1 MKTILPSIASAL
13 LLAANTA
20 VAASFGTAFTYQGRL
35 NDGAAAANG
44 LFDLRLTLFN
54 TAAGGGALGPS
65 VTNANV
71 PVAGGL
77 FTATADFG
85 SVYDGTARWLEIA
98 VRTNGA
104 QAFTTL
110 APRQLLAP
118 APHALF
124 ASNAATLAGQA
135 PAAFAPASGSSAYV
149 ARTGDT
155 MSGKLFLPSDGLS
168 VGASQLTVSG
178 GAVGIGGAPED
189 AILDVEGNLHLNDYD
204 LFFRWGSD
212 RDHGLGYYG
221 LAGASKPFAGIN
233 VDGPVLYGYNGGA
246 LGTHRTG
253 LGTNVVLFWSATGRV
268 GIGTTTPATTLDVN
282 GPATVR
288 GSLVVY
294 GSVSNAVSVTR
305 YVPITVGDLLHSTE
319 DWTGDST
326 TGVVFPDGQQNGGS
340 ITFPP
345 PSDYVPGTTFTLEL
359 YFTPSTTSSGNV
371 SFFVRWT
378 GYANGSWSGT
388 GSPYVVTSVPVSNA
402 GYIHKQSFAL
412 PALSATLPEII
423 NLTIRRQ
430 TDDTYTGDVALTA
443 LRLSYQASR

>member
-1 MKTILPSIASAL
+1 MRRDSALNPLKTILPFFTSAL

-65 VTNANV
+65 LTNASV

-77 FTATADFG
+77 FTVTADFG
-85 SVYDGTARWLEIA
+85 SVYDGSARWLEIA

-110 APRQLLAP
+110 SPRQLLSP

-155 MSGKLFLPSDGLS
+155 MSGKLSLPSNGLS
-168 VGASQLTVSG
+168 VGASQLAVSG
-178 GAVGIGGAPED
+178 GA
-189 AILDVEGNLHLNDYD
+189 
-204 LFFRWGSD
+204 
-212 RDHGLGYYG
+212 
-221 LAGASKPFAGIN
+221 
-233 VDGPVLYGYNGGA
+233 
-246 LGTHRTG
+246 
-253 LGTNVVLFWSATGRV
+253 V

-282 GPATVR
+282 GSATIR

-305 YVPITVGDLLHSTE
+305 YIPITVGDLLHSTE

-326 TGVVFPDGQQNGGS
+326 TGVAFPDGQQNGGS
-340 ITFPP
+340 ITFPL

-371 SFFVRWT
+371 SFFVRWI

-388 GSPYVVTSVPVSNA
+388 GSPYNVTSVPVGTA
-402 GYIHKQSFAL
+402 GYIHKQSFGL
-412 PALSATLPEII
+412 PAFSGTLPEIV
-423 NLTIRRQ
+423 NLTIRRHP
-430 TDDTYTGDVALTA
+430 DDTYPGDVALTA